1 MTQPK
6 IKQTKRLKNTQTT
19 FFSSTRKFLPLG
31 DRTPKNII
39 LFVQETF
46 TNLFTDIKTGKLKVV
61 TPKNSQ
67 QCLPGGRE
75 RKRSAVVIYDNGDL
89 TEAADN
95 CEFVELILFYG
106 DPDRHSKCIANLEK
120 TKDSWYTISASNA
133 TGECVIN
140 NFIICGTELIQLIK
154 ETYRDATRPFQELL
168 AYRTDSLR
176 DAIVL
181 ACSKPF

>member
-1 MTQPK
+1 MVQTRP
-6 IKQTKRLKNTQTT
+6 KQTKRLKNVQKT

-31 DRTPKNII
+31 DRTPRNIT

-61 TPKNSQ
+61 TPLHSQ
-67 QCLPGGRE
+67 QRLPGGKE
-75 RKRSAVVIYDNGDL
+75 RKRSPVVVYDDGDL

-106 DPDRHSKCIANLEK
+106 DPDRHSKCITNLEK
-120 TKDSWYTISASNA
+120 TKDAWYTISASNA

-140 NFIICGTELIQLIK
+140 NFLICGTELIQLIK

-176 DAIVL
+176 DAIVI